1 MNHFVYVRKI
11 SAHTLLILWIFEEI
25 TFTHLCKDTFDSI
38 LNWGGGG
45 GGGGGAL

>member
-25 TFTHLCKDTFDSI
+25 PLSRHVLFNFKL
-38 LNWGGGG
+38 GGGG
-45 GGGGGAL
+45 GGGV